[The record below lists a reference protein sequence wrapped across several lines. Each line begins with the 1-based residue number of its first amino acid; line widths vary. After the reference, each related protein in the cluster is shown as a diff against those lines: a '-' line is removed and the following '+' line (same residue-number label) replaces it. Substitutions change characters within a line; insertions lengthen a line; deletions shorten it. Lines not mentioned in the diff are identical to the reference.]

1 MENSLNQIYSVIGA
15 EIESVGLEKLFS
27 KITPFQQ
34 EQIFGAC
41 SRLHLIDSI
50 QHTKF
55 NFESWMLINADALQ
69 MYLMCTCFDSLAD
82 RNAKG
87 VGKRFANLFTGLKT
101 QLKNELIQ
109 SYYLLHE
116 PQENLQHWEG
126 LSVEEK
132 IERVVQ
138 YIYKLRRNT
147 FTHQAKILPAAFAAR
162 GISGSVLIIPQ
173 EVWKNYKDEDEGTE
187 YSVYF
192 NYRFPQLSELSLL
205 RLIIIGR
212 IRQILELNVDEAF
225 ISYYWNNLKKFHN
238 PQHKNLSDSHLD
250 SLHRLS

>member
-1 MENSLNQIYSVIGA
+1 MEDSSDKIYSVIGA
-15 EIESVGLEKLFS
+15 EVENIGLEKLFS
-27 KITPFQQ
+27 KITPAQQ

-41 SRLHLIDSI
+41 SRLYLIDSI

-69 MYLMCTCFDSLAD
+69 MYLLCTCFDSLAD

-87 VGKRFANLFTGLKT
+87 VGKRFTNLFTGLKT
-101 QLKNELIQ
+101 QLKNELVQ

-147 FTHQAKILPAAFAAR
+147 FTHQAKILPAAFAVH
-162 GISGSVLIIPQ
+162 GVSGLGLIIQ
-173 EVWKNYKDEDEGTE
+173 QDVWKNYKDEDKGTE

-192 NYRFPQLSELSLL
+192 NRRFPQHSEPSLL
-205 RLIIIGR
+205 RLIIIGK
-212 IRQILELNVDEAF
+212 IRQILELDVDEVF
-225 ISYYWNNLKKFHN
+225 ISYYWNNLKKFYN
-238 PQHKNLSDSHLD
+238 PQRK
-250 SLHRLS
+250 SLRGNK